1 MGFGYAKSI
10 FAALAFATA
19 LLAAAPAEAVIAII
33 APDPVG
39 IVSGQTV
46 RLTVLNRGL
55 GRGAERGFVINWR
68 FLDAAGRVLKQA
80 SQCVSIGAGEM
91 MWFDLPY
98 IELGAHTG
106 DRVQL
111 RAEVIA
117 LGGPDTRVNLGGSVE
132 VIDDATGQT
141 TVFIWNPGDRI
152 GFNPQP
158 DPPGNPCGGG

>member
-1 MGFGYAKSI
+1 MNLKGAKPMLAA
-10 FAALAFATA
+10 AALATVLVGAGR
-19 LLAAAPAEAVIAII
+19 AEAVIAII

-39 IVSGQTV
+39 IASGQTA

-55 GRGAERGFVINWR
+55 GRFAERGIVIDWR
-68 FLDAAGRVLKQA
+68 FLDAAGRVLKQGA
-80 SQCVSIGAGEM
+80 ECVNIGAGKM

-98 IELGAHTG
+98 IELGARPG
-106 DRVQL
+106 ERVQL

-132 VIDDATGQT
+132 VIDDASGQT
-141 TVFIWNPGDRI
+141 TVVVWNPGDRV

-158 DPPGNPCGGG
+158 DPPGNPCAGG

>member
-1 MGFGYAKSI
+1 MNLKAARPI
-10 FAALAFATA
+10 LAALTFATA
-19 LLAAAPAEAVIAII
+19 LVAVAPAEAVIAII

-55 GRGAERGFVINWR
+55 GRLAERGIVINWR
-68 FLDAAGRVLKQA
+68 FLDAAGQVLKQGA
-80 SQCVSIGAGEM
+80 GCVNIGAGKM

-98 IELGAHTG
+98 IELGARAG
-106 DRVQL
+106 ERVQL
-111 RAEVIA
+111 RPEVIA
-117 LGGPDTRVNLGGSVE
+117 LGGPDTRNLGASVE

-141 TVFIWNPGDRI
+141 TVFIWNPGDRV

-158 DPPGNPCGGG
+158 DPPGNPCAGF